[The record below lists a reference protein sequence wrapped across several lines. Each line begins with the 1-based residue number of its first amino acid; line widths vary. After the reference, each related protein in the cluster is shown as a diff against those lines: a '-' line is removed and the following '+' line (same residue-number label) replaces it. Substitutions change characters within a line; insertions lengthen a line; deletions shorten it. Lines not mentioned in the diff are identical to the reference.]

1 MVLNTSLFSF
11 IKDRCQVFSSIH
23 RLSKEF
29 DLLKPIESIEQRLLE
44 MSIQRID
51 SDFKKATTIKETTAA
66 NENSREVI
74 KLIDFIVCKH
84 TDVSEKLISSNSNLI
99 IEELNDS
106 ITIFILISRCYQSV
120 GSDASF

>member
-1 MVLNTSLFSF
+1 M
-11 IKDRCQVFSSIH
+11 FSSIH

-29 DLLKPIESIEQRLLE
+29 ELLKPIELIEQRLLE
-44 MSIQRID
+44 MSIHRID

-84 TDVSEKLISSNSNLI
+84 TEVSEKLISSNQTSKLFREKVEPDAELMLI
-99 IEELNDS
+99 L
-106 ITIFILISRCYQSV
+106 RYYQSV
-120 GSDASF
+120 RPDASF